1 MASKRRK
8 DGKQRLRAACTIVK
22 NRNVLN
28 RKGKEQ
34 VYVPNAHGTKEHESS

>member
-22 NRNVLN
+22 NHNMLN
-28 RKGKEQ
+28 RRDKEI
-34 VYVPNAHGTKEHESS
+34 YVPNRNGTKDHESS